1 MTQRELL
8 GATSKKHE
16 IGGYA
21 GSLIDKCIHNGVMA
35 TNFHPFV
42 QAFHDK
48 TDTEGLFCGE
58 FWGKWFTSAVL
69 ACEYEPTEEHFA
81 ILKEAVYGL
90 MAAQEADGRL
100 SASGIDFSHWDIWGR
115 KYVLLGL
122 LAYYD
127 ISKDEKVLN
136 CAIGAADNLISV
148 TAGENGRKVTETGLM
163 ALQGLSSCSILQPV
177 VFLYERT
184 GEKRFLDYAEYL
196 VGLWGVPSAYTK
208 DGLRLIEQSVPGCTP
223 VTIAAPKAY
232 EIMSCYEGLLELYH
246 ATGRTEYF
254 EAVKSYM
261 EAVLKREIMITGSG
275 SSGELWCEG
284 AYRQTQLLEAPMET
298 CVTATFMKMCREL
311 LCLTGDVKWANQLEI
326 SLFNALAGALLPE
339 GNWWAYFSPLLGE
352 RVPSQVQIEYVH
364 SSCCVVNGPRAL
376 LEVPK
381 WCVMNREDGIA
392 VNLYQK
398 GTYRAMFGGQEVELE
413 QDTEYPKSG
422 RIVLTFKKAA
432 DGEMTLALRIPE
444 WAQGAQIRVGEERI
458 AARPGTYCELKREWK
473 SGDRAELN
481 FDMRVRIVKAP
492 GNEVFKALM
501 SGPVVL
507 GLDQRFVKEEPKS
520 LWLMNDAMKWVDDKQ
535 MNLSYCLTQS
545 LAQETDRPI
554 AEPCESEGAL
564 LAYRVKFLNRP
575 IHFFDHK
582 IEEIVFRDYASCGS
596 SFAENT
602 AIRVWFP
609 DPMFCGDIFP
619 RRSRGI
625 VAAKKEDEAYSLAET
640 GNR

>member
-1 MTQRELL
+1 MTERELL
-8 GATSKKHE
+8 CGTKQKHE

-21 GSLIDKCIHNGVMA
+21 GNLIGKCIRNGVMA

-69 ACEYEPTEEHFA
+69 AYEYEPTEEHFA
-81 ILKEAVYGL
+81 ILKEAADGL

-100 SASGIDFSHWDIWGR
+100 SASGIDFSHWDLWGR
-115 KYVLLGL
+115 KYALLGL
-122 LAYYD
+122 LAYFD
-127 ISKDEKVLN
+127 VTQDEKVLN
-136 CAIGAADNLISV
+136 CAEAAADQLISI
-148 TAGENGRKVTETGLM
+148 TAGESGRKVTETGLM
-163 ALQGLSSCSILQPV
+163 ALKGLSSCSILQPI

-184 GEKRFLDYAEYL
+184 GEKRFLDYAQSL
-196 VGLWGVPSAYTK
+196 VGLWEIPSAYSK
-208 DGLRLIEQSVPGCTP
+208 VGLGLIKQAVPDCTP
-223 VTIAAPKAY
+223 VTIVAPKAY
-232 EIMSCYEGLLELYH
+232 EIMSCYEGLLELYNV
-246 ATGRTEYF
+246 TGKKEYF
-254 EAVKSYM
+254 EAVLNYM

-326 SLFNALAGALLPE
+326 SLFNALAGAMLPE

-392 VNLYQK
+392 VNLYQE
-398 GTYRAMFGGQEVELE
+398 GTYRALFRGQEVELAQE
-413 QDTEYPKSG
+413 TEYPKSG
-422 RIVLTFKKAA
+422 KIVLTFQKAA

-444 WAQGAQIRVGEERI
+444 WAEGAEVRVGEERI
-458 AARPGTYCELKREWK
+458 MPKTGNYCEVKREWK
-473 SGDRAELN
+473 REDRVELY

-492 GNEVFKALM
+492 GNEIFKALM
-501 SGPVVL
+501 TGPVVL
-507 GLDQRFVKEEPKS
+507 GLDQRFVTEEPKS
-520 LWLMNDAMKWVDDKQ
+520 FWLMNDAMQWFDDPQ
-535 MNLSYCLTQS
+535 MKISYCLPQS
-545 LAQETDRPI
+545 LVQETDRPI
-554 AEPCESEGAL
+554 VRHCESEGAL

-575 IHFFDHK
+575 IHFFDHET
-582 IEEIVFRDYASCGS
+582 EELLFRDYASCGS
-596 SFAENT
+596 SYAENT

-609 DPMFCGDIFP
+609 DPMFGGDIFP
-619 RRSRGI
+619 KRSRGI
-625 VAAKKEDEAYSLAET
+625 VAAKKEDEAYRLS
-640 GNR
+640 